1 MFSTLNSFSV
11 TILRIYNYY
20 THKDT
25 SLLVNCHFLISLISV
40 ILLKGLDPARI
51 VVRVRNHDHL
61 KNQLQ
66 LKEEGGGRQ
75 SGYFPTHTITKRLNF
90 IYYSTYILDDKYKTN
105 ILNNILLSSSLH
117 YICIYF
123 VKICDLRV

>member
-66 LKEEGGGRQ
+66 LKEEGEGMGMATQ
-75 SGYFPTHTITKRLNF
+75 LGTHQRLCLLQHLVCIRCPMSETKWLSPHS
-90 IYYSTYILDDKYKTN
+90 YYYKATELYLLFN
-105 ILNNILLSSSLH
+105 IHS
-117 YICIYF
+117 
-123 VKICDLRV
+123 RR